1 MGILVAIEDLEDS
14 STMNADKDQRGCDKE
29 DHDTPLQDSCCSDS
43 GFGINIYVGPSSS
56 NSKKVILPY
65 VNMMISPIPQN
76 YMDKEWPD
84 HFQAQVDGRELK
96 VTRIDKNMGWGM
108 PLLLRGYFSLQ
119 SLLEFKP
126 YFQHSLIEGHT
137 LTINLGSEQS
147 VASNGELIFAAPGV
161 QAKSIRQIVNSS
173 KSSEEAFLKKGMQ
186 SICSS
191 LKKITVDRA
200 KVMTK
205 YTFDG
210 SKEDQRGKVI
220 LSSHFGPGS
229 SITHLALG
237 EYGNKLI
244 CRRGSYFASSL
255 DVSVM
260 DSDFFDKL
268 QPVIG
273 SGDLFIRARGFLEKI
288 EIPAEDEIEFDGES
302 IIAMTQEIK
311 MISVENCDIHT
322 IKKRVIKGPG
332 FVWVLMPMEEE

>member
-1 MGILVAIEDLEDS
+1 
-14 STMNADKDQRGCDKE
+14 MNANKDHSSKMRKGCDKE
-29 DHDTPLQDSCCSDS
+29 DNDTPLQDSCCSDS
-43 GFGINIYVGPSSS
+43 GFGMNIYVGPSSS
-56 NSKKVILPY
+56 NSKKVIVPY
-65 VNMMISPIPQN
+65 FNMMISPIPQN
-76 YMDKEWPD
+76 YMDKDWPD
-84 HFQAQVDGRELK
+84 HFQVQVDGKELR
-96 VTRIDKNMGWGM
+96 VTRIDKNKGWGM

-119 SLLEFKP
+119 SLLDFNP

-147 VASNGELIFAAPGV
+147 VISNGKLIFAAPEV

-173 KSSEEAFLKKGMQ
+173 KSSEQALLKKGMQ
-186 SICSS
+186 SVCSS
-191 LKKITVDRA
+191 LKKITVDRT

-205 YTFDG
+205 YTFDS

-273 SGDLFIRARGFLEKI
+273 HGDLFVRARGSLEKI
-288 EIPAEDEIEFDGES
+288 EIPAEDVAEFEGES
-302 IIAMTQEIK
+302 IIVMTQEIK
-311 MISVENCDIHT
+311 MISVEKGDIYT
-322 IKKRVIKGPG
+322 IKKRVVKGPG
-332 FVWVLMPMEEE
+332 FVWVLKPMEEELKFEPVISS